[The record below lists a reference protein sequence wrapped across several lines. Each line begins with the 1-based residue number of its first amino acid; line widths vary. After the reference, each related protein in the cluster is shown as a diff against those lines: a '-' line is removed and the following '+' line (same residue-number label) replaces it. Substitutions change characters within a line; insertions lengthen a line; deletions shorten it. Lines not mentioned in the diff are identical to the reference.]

1 LPVLSQ
7 AEGPDSALEGIR
19 VVDLSQGIAG
29 PYCTRLLADLGAEVI
44 KIEPPEGDYAR
55 RLGPFPD
62 DIPHHDK
69 GGIFLHL
76 NTNKKSVTLDLETQS
91 GRVVLR
97 KLLANADVLV
107 ESEMPGVMAI
117 RELDFEHLKG
127 DFPNLVY
134 CSVTPFGQ
142 TGPYAGFKGNSLAAM
157 ALSGLMYIT
166 GDPDKEPLCT
176 GGEPAEYFG
185 ALHAWVAIL
194 AALEHRAKTG
204 AGQHID
210 VSMLEAL
217 GCADEYNT
225 TMYAYIGA
233 IRKRFYSRHAIPTY
247 PSEIFPCRDGNIVV
261 IGGATGFPLMMAI
274 LIEQP
279 EMENSP
285 LFQNLWLRFMQWEKF
300 EEILRPYLAEH
311 DWEDLLTRAQE
322 LRVPFAAVLDA
333 KTLLENEH
341 LRERGFF
348 KEVEHPA
355 LGRVP
360 VAAHPFKMSETPLRA
375 GRSPLLSEH
384 AHEVLGELGYE
395 SEDQLI
401 LRERGVT

>member
-1 LPVLSQ
+1 L
-7 AEGPDSALEGIR
+7 PDSALEGTR

-44 KIEPPEGDYAR
+44 KVEPPEGDYAR
-55 RLGPFPD
+55 RLGPFPN

-69 GGIFLHL
+69 GGLFFHL
-76 NTNKKSVTLDLETQS
+76 NTNKKSVTLDLDTHS

-107 ESEMPGVMAI
+107 ESDMPGAMAA
-117 RELDFEHLKG
+117 RELDYKHLRT
-127 DFPNLVY
+127 DFPELVY
-134 CSVTPFGQ
+134 CSITPFGQ
-142 TGPYAGFKGNSLAAM
+142 SGPYSHFTGNSLAAM

-176 GGEPAEYFG
+176 GGEPAEYFA

-194 AALEHRAKTG
+194 AALEHRVAHG
-204 AGQHID
+204 EGQHID
-210 VSMLEAL
+210 VSMLESL

-225 TMYAYIGA
+225 TMYAYLGA
-233 IRKRFYSRHAIPTY
+233 VRRRFYSRHALATY

-261 IGGATGFPLMMAI
+261 IGGATGFPLLMAI

-279 EMENSP
+279 ELENNP

-311 DWEDLLTRAQE
+311 DWQDLLTRAQE
-322 LRVPFAAVLDA
+322 LRIPFAAVLDA
-333 KTLLENEH
+333 STLLENVH

-348 KEVEHPA
+348 EDAHHPE
-355 LGRVP
+355 LGRLP
-360 VAAHPFKMSETPLRA
+360 IAAHPFKMSETPLRV
-375 GRSPLLSEH
+375 GPSPLLGEDTH
-384 AHEVLGELGYE
+384 DVLQKLGHEA
-395 SEDQLI
+395 EDQLV
-401 LRERGVT
+401 LRERGIT

>member
-1 LPVLSQ
+1 
-7 AEGPDSALEGIR
+7 
-19 VVDLSQGIAG
+19 
-29 PYCTRLLADLGAEVI
+29 
-44 KIEPPEGDYAR
+44 
-55 RLGPFPD
+55 
-62 DIPHHDK
+62 
-69 GGIFLHL
+69 
-76 NTNKKSVTLDLETQS
+76 
-91 GRVVLR
+91 VVLR
-97 KLLANADVLV
+97 KLLGNADVLV
-107 ESEMPGVMAI
+107 ESAAPGVMAA
-117 RELDFEHLKG
+117 RELGYEQLQG
-127 DFPNLVY
+127 DFPSLIY

-142 TGPYAGFKGNSLAAM
+142 TGPYASFKGNSLAAM

-194 AALEHRAKTG
+194 AALEHRALRRGSGQAPTG

-225 TMYAYIGA
+225 TMYAYLGA
-233 IRKRFYSRHAIPTY
+233 IRRRFYSRHAIPTY

-279 EMENSP
+279 ELENDP

-311 DWEDLLTRAQE
+311 DWEDLLMRAQE
-322 LRVPFAAVLDA
+322 LRIPFAAVLDA

-348 KEVEHPA
+348 EEAEHPE
-355 LGRVP
+355 LGRVA

-375 GRSPLLSEH
+375 GRSPLLGEQTY
-384 AHEVLGELGYE
+384 EVLGEVGYE
-395 SEDQLI
+395 PEDQLV